1 VGEADR
7 EHQQQAPAGSAA
19 PESRPVV
26 WNWSSA
32 LRGVCCSLP
41 PATAAFFDVR
51 VGAALAIGVIPAA
64 VVPLAAR
71 RAKRWMTVVIGVLIG
86 VSLLAGALL
95 AQVAWLAV
103 VGIFVLAVGA
113 SLLAARR
120 LQGMIALT
128 LCLPMIAVGFSYPGW
143 SPAGWLSLVIIAG
156 SVYAWLVSLAWS
168 ERPPPAGRQQD
179 VPDRG
184 ALLRFGLA
192 VGTAG
197 SVCAAI
203 GFIAGLEHV
212 GWAPAAAL
220 LVMRPSADMQRLR
233 SVGRVAS
240 VVAGALA
247 GIVCIE
253 ARLSSALFAA
263 AVVLAVTAATAL
275 AASSWYLTPGFT
287 TFLVFLLLL
296 AGNRGAA
303 SGRFWERVAETALGV
318 AVAYLCGAFI
328 PRLAAAATSHRHASQ
343 AT

>member
-7 EHQQQAPAGSAA
+7 ELQQQAPAGSAA
-19 PESRPVV
+19 PASPPVA

-32 LRGVCCSLP
+32 LRGACCSLP
-41 PATAAFFDVR
+41 PATAAFFDIR

-64 VVPLAAR
+64 IVPLAAR
-71 RAKRWMTVVIGVLIG
+71 RAKRWITVVIGFLTG

-120 LQGMIALT
+120 LHGMIALT
-128 LCLPMIAVGFSYPGW
+128 LCLPLIAVGFSYPGW
-143 SPAGWLSLVIIAG
+143 SPAGLLSLLIIAG
-156 SVYAWLVSLAWS
+156 SMYTWLVSLAWP
-168 ERPPPAGRQQD
+168 EPPPPAARQPG

-192 VGTAG
+192 AGTAG
-197 SVCAAI
+197 AVCAAI

-233 SVGRVAS
+233 SIGRVAS

-247 GIVCIE
+247 GIACIE
-253 ARLSSALFAA
+253 ARLSSALFAV
-263 AVVLAVTAATAL
+263 AVALAVTAATAL
-275 AASSWYLTPGFT
+275 ATSSWYLTPGFT
-287 TFLVFLLLL
+287 TFFVFLLLL
-296 AGNRGAA
+296 AGNQGAA
-303 SGRFWERVAETALGV
+303 SGRFWERVGETALGV
-318 AVAYLCGAFI
+318 GVAYLCGAFI
-328 PRLAAAATSHRHASQ
+328 PRLAAAATSPRHPPQ
-343 AT
+343 AN

>member
-7 EHQQQAPAGSAA
+7 ELQQQAPAGSAA
-19 PESRPVV
+19 PASPPVA

-32 LRGVCCSLP
+32 LRGACCSLP
-41 PATAAFFDVR
+41 PATAAFFDIR

-64 VVPLAAR
+64 IVPLAAR
-71 RAKRWMTVVIGVLIG
+71 RAKRWMTVVIGFLTG

-120 LQGMIALT
+120 LHGMIALT
-128 LCLPMIAVGFSYPGW
+128 LCLPLIAVGFSYPGW
-143 SPAGWLSLVIIAG
+143 SPAVWLSLIIIAG
-156 SVYAWLVSLAWS
+156 SLYTWLVSLAWP
-168 ERPPPAGRQQD
+168 ERPPPAARQPD

-192 VGTAG
+192 AGTAG
-197 SVCAAI
+197 AVCAAI
-203 GFIAGLEHV
+203 GFIVGLEHV
-212 GWAPAAAL
+212 GWAPASAL

-233 SVGRVAS
+233 SIGRVAS

-247 GIVCIE
+247 GIACIE

-263 AVVLAVTAATAL
+263 AVALAVTAATAL
-275 AASSWYLTPGFT
+275 ATSSWYLTPAFT
-287 TFLVFLLLL
+287 TFFVFLLLL
-296 AGNRGAA
+296 AGNRSAA

-318 AVAYLCGAFI
+318 GVAYVCGALI
-328 PRLAAAATSHRHASQ
+328 PRLAAARPSHP
-343 AT
+343 